1 MERLPVASITITV
14 PEYAMRTG
22 VVTERT
28 VQQVVRNESEYRANQ
43 HRHGSEPCILCGRK
57 VGKRN
62 LYAASLDGN
71 DVVSPEDAAWL
82 DENLVDWLGWYRVG
96 SECAKRLPAGW
107 VKELPPIA

>member
-1 MERLPVASITITV
+1 MAAKLSVERRVIQV
-14 PEYAMRTG
+14 PDYAMKTM
-22 VVTERT
+22 VAAERT
-28 VQQVVRNESEYRANQ
+28 VSRVVRDEAEYRAHND
-43 HRHGSEPCILCGRK
+43 HGAEPCILCGRK

-71 DVVSPEDAAWL
+71 DVVSPEDATWL
-82 DENLVDWLGWYRVG
+82 DENLTDWLGWYRVG